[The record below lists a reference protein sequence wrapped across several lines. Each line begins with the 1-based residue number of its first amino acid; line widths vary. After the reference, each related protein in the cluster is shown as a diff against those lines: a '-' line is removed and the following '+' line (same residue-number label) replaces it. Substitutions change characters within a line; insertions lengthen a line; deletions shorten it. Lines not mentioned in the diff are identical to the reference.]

1 VRLTDQDAVMKTL
14 LLLAGLLGASLA
26 ACGGDKPPA
35 IPHTITSQANS
46 YCLTCHK
53 DGLAGAPKTPHPSR
67 AGCTGCH
74 TPR

>member
-1 VRLTDQDAVMKTL
+1 MRARLVVV
-14 LLLAGLLGASLA
+14 GLLGMSVV
-26 ACGGDKPPA
+26 ACGGDKAPA
-35 IPHTITSQANS
+35 IPHTITSPADS

-67 AGCTGCH
+67 TGCTGCH